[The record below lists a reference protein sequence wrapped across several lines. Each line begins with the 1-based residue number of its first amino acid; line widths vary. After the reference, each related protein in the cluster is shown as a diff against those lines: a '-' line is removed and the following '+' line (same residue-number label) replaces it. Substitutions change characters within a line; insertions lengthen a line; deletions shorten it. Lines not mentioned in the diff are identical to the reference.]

1 MHAKSS
7 PPSSSTSSTESTIRT
22 MNRTIFPK
30 VETAAS
36 PTARAVRAPRE
47 MPGKRFSRGAFFRG
61 FFASGFFSGS
71 GAGLPLSGFGAP
83 FSGAV
88 LSSPGAGSGTVSPDT
103 GGTGAVSPF
112 GISL

>member
-7 PPSSSTSSTESTIRT
+7 PPSSSTSSTESTMRT

-47 MPGKRFSRGAFFRG
+47 MPGKRFSRG

>member
-7 PPSSSTSSTESTIRT
+7 PPSSSTSSTESTMRT
-22 MNRTIFPK
+22 INRTISPK

-36 PTARAVRAPRE
+36 PTARAVRAPRD
-47 MPGKRFSRGAFFRG
+47 MPRERFSRGAFFRG

-71 GAGLPLSGFGAP
+71 GAGSPLSG
-83 FSGAV
+83 SGA
-88 LSSPGAGSGTVSPDT
+88 LFSRAALFSPGAGSGTVSPDT